1 MHRRSLLASEKKT
14 VSADSSTASAERPI
28 LSSSKGQGLASSN
41 NSRNSAAPTVITRS
55 NNPYSY
61 SKQENSKQDISKP
74 KTTRRSRSSGKQKE
88 TSDSSPP
95 ETSGKFCPFYVQF
108 NC

>member
-1 MHRRSLLASEKKT
+1 MHRRSLLASEKR
-14 VSADSSTASAERPI
+14 TASAERPI

-41 NSRNSAAPTVITRS
+41 SSRNSAAPTVITRS

-74 KTTRRSRSSGKQKE
+74 KGRRSRSTGKQKE
-88 TSDSSPP
+88 TSDSSST
-95 ETSGKFCPFYVQF
+95 ERSGKFCHF
-108 NC
+108 